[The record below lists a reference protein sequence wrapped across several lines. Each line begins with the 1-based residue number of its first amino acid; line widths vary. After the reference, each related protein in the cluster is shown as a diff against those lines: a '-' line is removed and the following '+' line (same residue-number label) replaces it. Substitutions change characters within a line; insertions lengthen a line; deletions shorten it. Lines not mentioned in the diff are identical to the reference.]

1 MFGCKG
7 DNGGVIKLTG
17 NVGKIVR
24 WEYSDDDRATWTVTS
39 NTADSLV
46 YNDLEVTRNYRVWV
60 VSGTCAGAYSS
71 VATVIIYPQPEA
83 TIIGSDIVCPNEEA
97 TFLLS
102 VTNVPTGQG
111 WTITYVENGTTK
123 TISGTGSGQFTLL
136 SGKYPYTTTPS
147 TITISLASIRN
158 VVTNC
163 INTDLN
169 SIATAIITPNPV
181 AIFTANNACQDSA
194 VMFDNMS
201 TIAEGTITAYK
212 WYFGDGDS
220 SIAVSPSH
228 AYKAAGIYTVR
239 LIAYSANGCKGEVT
253 KTVEIFD
260 VPNADYTFNNI
271 CQNATFAPRDA
282 STVAKGTITNWM
294 WDFGDN
300 STSSVQN
307 PTHTYAS
314 SGNFPVMLTV
324 TTGKGCSNSITKEL
338 SVWTLP
344 DANFVAAPVCE
355 DQAMSF
361 INSSAIA
368 YGTMTYSWNFANQGT
383 SIATNPQFTF
393 TGNGNFNVDLKVTS
407 DKGCTDS
414 ITNTVTVWPNPVS
427 GFTVAD
433 VCIGETSEFVNSSSV
448 SSGSITEYYWM
459 FGDSSYSTGVNP
471 RNTYARS
478 NEAGYVVS
486 LRSVTDKGCSDTVV
500 GRAIVWPL
508 PVVGIT
514 ADQTEFCD
522 GDSAILNATANQT
535 VTSYFWSTEE
545 RTQSI
550 TAKLEGWYKVTVV
563 GDPARGGCTNSDSIF
578 ITVWP
583 NPMAYAGEDTTI
595 HKGES
600 TQLNGSG
607 GVFYSWT
614 PTTYLD
620 NPSSDKPNAIDM
632 RATTQY
638 ILVVT
643 DDNGCIDSDTVLITV
658 IDDFKLTVY
667 NTVTP
672 NGDGRNDTWI
682 IDNIW
687 AYPEAEVTIFN
698 RYGMEVYRTTG
709 YQNDWDGTNT
719 NGDYLPD
726 GAYYYVI
733 SVPGADKSYTGNINL
748 LRSN

>member
-1 MFGCKG
+1 M
-7 DNGGVIKLTG
+7 L
-17 NVGKIVR
+17 
-24 WEYSDDDRATWTVTS
+24 S
-39 NTADSLV
+39 
-46 YNDLEVTRNYRVWV
+46 
-60 VSGTCAGAYSS
+60 
-71 VATVIIYPQPEA
+71 IYPEPMA
-83 TIIGSDIVCPNEEA
+83 SISGSDVVCPNEEA
-97 TFLLS
+97 TFLVS
-102 VTNVPTGQG
+102 VTNVPAGQG
-111 WTITYVENGTTK
+111 WTVTYVENGTTK
-123 TISGTGSGQFTLL
+123 TLSGNGSGQFTLL

-147 TITISLASIRN
+147 TITISITSIRN
-158 VVTNC
+158 LVTNC
-163 INTDLN
+163 INTDIN

-181 AIFTANNACQDSA
+181 AIFTANNACQDSI

-201 TIAEGTITAYK
+201 TIVEGTITAYK

-228 AYKAAGIYTVR
+228 SYKSAGTYTVR
-239 LIAYSANGCKGEVT
+239 LIAYSATGCKGEVT
-253 KTVEIFD
+253 RTIEVYD
-260 VPNADYTFNNI
+260 VPSADYTFNNV
-271 CQNATFAPRDA
+271 CQNQVFAPKDA
-282 STVAKGTITNWM
+282 STIANGSITGWM

-300 STSSVQN
+300 TTSNTQN

-314 SGNFPVMLTV
+314 SANFPVTLTV
-324 TTGKGCSNSITKEL
+324 TSAKGCSNSITKEL

-368 YGTMTYSWNFANQGT
+368 YGTMNYAWNFANQGA
-383 SIATNPQFTF
+383 STNANPLFTF
-393 TGNGNFNVDLKVTS
+393 TGNGNFNVSLLAVS
-407 DKGCTDS
+407 DKGCRDS

-427 GFTVAD
+427 GFSVAD

-448 SSGSITEYYWM
+448 SSGSITEHYWM
-459 FGDSSYSTGVNP
+459 FGDSSYSTGINP
-471 RNTYARS
+471 THKYARS
-478 NEAGYVVS
+478 NETGYPVA
-486 LRSVTDKGCSDTVV
+486 LRTVTDKGCADTLT

-522 GDSAILNATANQT
+522 GDSAILNAVANQT

-550 TAKLEGWYKVTVV
+550 TSKLEGWYKVTVV

-583 NPMAYAGEDTTI
+583 NPMAYAGEDTSI
-595 HKGES
+595 YKGET

-607 GVFYSWT
+607 GVFYSWS
-614 PTTYLD
+614 PATYLD
-620 NPSSDKPNAIDM
+620 NPSSDRPLAIDM
-632 RATTQY
+632 RTTTEY
-638 ILVVT
+638 ILTVT
-643 DDNGCIDSDTVLITV
+643 DDNGCVDSDTVNITV
-658 IDDFKLTVY
+658 IDDFKLIVY
-667 NTVTP
+667 NAVTP
-672 NGDGRNDTWI
+672 NGDGNNDTWI

-698 RYGMEVYRTTG
+698 RYGMEVFKG
-709 YQNDWDGTNT
+709 KNYQNDWDGTY
-719 NGDYLPD
+719 GDKELPD

-733 SVPGADKSYTGNINL
+733 AIPGADKSYTGNINL
-748 LRSN
+748 LRTRK